1 MGQQHQAHPLQ
12 SGGHHH
18 PVVGGAHGIPVAS
31 FGSNL
36 SPPAPFHGFVNP
48 ENQRLGG
55 GTQLAEQPEQQ
66 CPAQMQWGPSGTV
79 ENVMESRKVSALP
92 HPQDVEGGRYGAL
105 AGRQDR
111 SYRQELGFAP
121 SPGVNRGSK
130 GSSRDAMTSGR
141 VGIFDLLWCFGRAYP
156 VLVFCLDFVQSRG
169 SEDDI
174 QKVP

>member
-12 SGGHHH
+12 SGGDHH

-48 ENQRLGG
+48 ENQRLGR
-55 GTQLAEQPEQQ
+55 GTQLAEQQEQQ

-92 HPQDVEGGRYGAL
+92 HPQDVEGGRHGAL

-121 SPGVNRGSK
+121 SPGVKTG
-130 GSSRDAMTSGR
+130 AQ
-141 VGIFDLLWCFGRAYP
+141 RAATELP
-156 VLVFCLDFVQSRG
+156 
-169 SEDDI
+169 
-174 QKVP
+174 